1 METLQ
6 QHGRM
11 WFPGYCNLAVEP
23 VELQHEAG
31 DGHPSGDLE
40 RHAPDQVHAIPR
52 VRVEGRVVQL
62 LGVVQLLLRGAGRD
76 GARPAGQQPQ
86 QTC

>member
-1 METLQ
+1 MRYSDL
-6 QHGRM
+6 
-11 WFPGYCNLAVEP
+11 PVEP

-31 DGHPSGDLE
+31 NGHPTGDLE
-40 RHAPDQVHAIPR
+40 RHAANQVHAIPR
-52 VRVEGRVVQL
+52 VWVEGRVVQL
-62 LGVVQLLLRGAGRD
+62 LGVVQLLLRSARGD